1 LPVLP
6 FSPNEADAQ
15 FPGTIG
21 ITNDSLKALLLRL
34 SQQAIDNGFKKV
46 ILMGDH
52 GGGQPAV
59 YQEAA

>member
-6 FSPNEADAQ
+6 FCPNEADAQ

-21 ITNDSLKALLLRL
+21 ITNDLLLRL

-46 ILMGDH
+46 ILMGDR
-52 GGGQPAV
+52 GARSRAPSLSVVGL
-59 YQEAA
+59 